1 MTKNSGSITP
11 SMSSWPDLSAKL
23 TTIFDR
29 DRKGY
34 QKRMIAERLLN
45 NRWLDYKAGRPI
57 DLDREPYSNYRRSGV
72 VKLFRLFP
80 LCEPDDDDNSAV
92 SLIRA

>member
-1 MTKNSGSITP
+1 
-11 SMSSWPDLSAKL
+11 MSSWSDLSAKL
-23 TTIFDR
+23 TCIFGW

-45 NRWLDYKAGRPI
+45 NRWLDHMAGRPI

-72 VKLFRLFP
+72 VKLFKLFP
-80 LCEPDDDDNSAV
+80 LCEPDDDDNSPV
-92 SLIRA
+92 SLMRA